1 MAQDLLDEEKIR
13 NVYFKKI
20 LKRIESKVNQKI
32 EDKIIFKKSFCV
44 NDFKSR
50 YNAYNGNAY
59 GLANTLFQTAIF
71 KPKMKDAKI
80 KNLYY
85 SGHFIVPGPGLPPA
99 IISGK
104 ISIKTDNKGCSNMK
118 LIFDNLS
125 SKISKLTTNEYS
137 TSFSFSSRLL
147 SKNKT

>member
-1 MAQDLLDEEKIR
+1 MAESRLLSRMDSS
-13 NVYFKKI
+13 V
-20 LKRIESKVNQKI
+20 S
-32 EDKIIFKKSFCV
+32 IFKKSICV
-44 NDFKSR
+44 NDFKNR

-85 SGHFIVPGPGLPPA
+85 SGHFTVPGPGLPPA

-104 ISIKTDNKGCSNMK
+104 IASKQIIKDAQ
-118 LIFDNLS
+118 I
-125 SKISKLTTNEYS
+125 
-137 TSFSFSSRLL
+137 
-147 SKNKT
+147 